1 MTKATTNGMKP
12 KSGHVLTIATIKCTC
27 SILSCFNVNFFNKKL
42 DVRMWK
48 CPICF
53 YIQQQEPLPIHLSL
67 QQYHDKP
74 DQITY
79 CLPDIK
85 LGCMVFI
92 VLYIFMSY

>member
-1 MTKATTNGMKP
+1 
-12 KSGHVLTIATIKCTC
+12 
-27 SILSCFNVNFFNKKL
+27 
-42 DVRMWK
+42 MWK
-48 CPICF
+48 CPICL